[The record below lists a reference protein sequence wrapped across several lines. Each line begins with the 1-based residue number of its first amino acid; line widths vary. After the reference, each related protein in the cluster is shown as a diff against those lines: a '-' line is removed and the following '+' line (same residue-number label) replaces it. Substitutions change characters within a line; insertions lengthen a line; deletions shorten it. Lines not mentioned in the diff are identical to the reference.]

1 MKVLIVDDEPRVLSA
16 LNRVLRQSAPSDWE
30 VSTATSGSEA
40 LAKLGDAA
48 VDVVV
53 SDMRMP
59 EMDGTTL
66 LREIRARWPGT
77 VRMVLSGHADPEEAH
92 QVASIAHQFFEKP
105 LSIKDL
111 VAALRDVAQ
120 LRRGPITGALRDVL
134 GAIGDLPAPPTIYTA
149 LATAAADP
157 RAHIDQ
163 LTAIVQ
169 RDPALV
175 AKVLQL
181 AGSAFFTLRTPTS
194 DLRTAIGRLGI
205 RLVSAL
211 ALSASAFRPDPISG
225 LSLDALSNHAIA
237 CAATARRRVQDPE
250 HAEDAFVAGLLADIG
265 LAALACWLPLRVRD
279 ARALAQHQGAGL
291 ADAERALYGVTHA
304 EVGGYVLGLWHLPST
319 IVEAVELHH
328 TLDPAILAN
337 RPVALAVYQAHVEHD
352 RELTAPEAV
361 PAEPAA

>member
-1 MKVLIVDDEPRVLSA
+1 MIVDDEPRVLSA
-16 LNRVLRQSAPSDWE
+16 LNRVLRQSAPPDWE

-77 VRMVLSGHADPEEAH
+77 VRMVLSGHADPEEAS

-111 VAALRDVAQ
+111 VAALRDVAR
-120 LRRGPITGALRDVL
+120 LRRGPVTPPLRDVL
-134 GAIGDLPAPPTIYTA
+134 DAIGDLPAPPTIYAA
-149 LATAAADP
+149 LAAAATDP
-157 RAHIDQ
+157 RAHIDHF
-163 LTAIVQ
+163 TAIVQ

-181 AGSAFFTLRTPTS
+181 AGSAFFTLRMPTS

-205 RLVSAL
+205 RLVSSLAL
-211 ALSASAFRPDPISG
+211 AASAFRPHPTSG
-225 LSLDALSNHAIA
+225 LTSEALSAHAIA
-237 CAATARRRVQDPE
+237 CATATRARVEDP
-250 HAEDAFVAGLLADIG
+250 ASADDGFIAGLLADLG
-265 LAALACWLPLRVRD
+265 RGAMACWLPERVRD
-279 ARALAQHQGAGL
+279 ARALAARQGLSL
-291 ADAERALYGVTHA
+291 AEAERALHGITHA
-304 EVGGYVLGLWHLPST
+304 EIGGYLLGLWHLPAV

-328 TLDPAILAN
+328 TLDPAALVG
-337 RPVALAVYQAHVEHD
+337 RPIAHAVFQAHVEHD
-352 RELTAPEAV
+352 ADLERLK
-361 PAEPAA
+361 PAA